1 MPPRILIVDDESGI
15 RAVLSELRKERGFE
29 ISMASTG
36 EEGLKVLTSSFHHV
50 MILDIGLPD
59 IKGTQLL
66 ADIES
71 LSPDTEVILI
81 SGQASVA
88 TAIEAVHKHAYD
100 YITKPFKLGLL
111 LESIEGSLEHQRLR
125 MENRRMLGQLKF
137 LNAVSSEMLKTMGLE
152 KILKQLLFISM
163 THYHAESGAIY
174 LRSSDSWV
182 LRQHIGV
189 TKKFVSDF
197 ERIPLEHPIVRDAMR
212 ASISFTNR
220 EEMDAAASSTAS
232 VPLTYMERAV
242 GVMILIA
249 RVGRFEEEDR
259 HMLSIVGAQAGSA
272 IINSISRRQTQEE
285 LRSLESL
292 VKYSA
297 DAIITYSLDGMV
309 EDWNPAAQALYGYTE
324 VEASGRYLL
333 IVPEDQLGEMR
344 DITARVAKGELV
356 SGIET
361 VRVCKDGS
369 LVQVSATYS
378 PLKDPQGKIVGFS
391 SISRDISN
399 RRSAQRRETAPIS
412 EDWLRRMREMMADML
427 PLALQHRMPEEHRSA
442 FILMLAQKLDDAF
455 YAHYFG
461 EDGHIDLIDFGEG
474 MTRLLNDFG
483 GEFEPL
489 VNDSSLTLIGRRCP
503 WNNENLRRPINC
515 HLTKGVCAQF
525 AMHALGNVTISLTES
540 LANSDGCCSILIRK
554 LT

>member
-1 MPPRILIVDDESGI
+1 M
-15 RAVLSELRKERGFE
+15 
-29 ISMASTG
+29 
-36 EEGLKVLTSSFHHV
+36 
-50 MILDIGLPD
+50 
-59 IKGTQLL
+59 
-66 ADIES
+66 
-71 LSPDTEVILI
+71 
-81 SGQASVA
+81 
-88 TAIEAVHKHAYD
+88 
-100 YITKPFKLGLL
+100 
-111 LESIEGSLEHQRLR
+111 
-125 MENRRMLGQLKF
+125 
-137 LNAVSSEMLKTMGLE
+137 
-152 KILKQLLFISM
+152 LFISM

-242 GVMILIA
+242 GVMILIT
-249 RVGRFEEEDR
+249 RGGRFEEEDR

-344 DITARVAKGELV
+344 DITARVAKGDLV

-361 VRVCKDGS
+361 VRVRKDGS

-442 FILMLAQKLDDAF
+442 FILMLDQKLDDAF
-455 YAHYFG
+455 YAHYFS

-525 AMHALGNVTISLTES
+525 AMHALGNVTINVTES
-540 LANSDGCCSILIRK
+540 LANSDGCCNILIRK